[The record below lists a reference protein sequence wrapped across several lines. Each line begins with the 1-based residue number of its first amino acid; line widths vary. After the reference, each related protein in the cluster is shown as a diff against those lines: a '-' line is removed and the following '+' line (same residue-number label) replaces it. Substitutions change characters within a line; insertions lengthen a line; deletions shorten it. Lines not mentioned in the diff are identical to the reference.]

1 MPVYEYYCRQ
11 CAAKFEKLQ
20 RMSTAT
26 ETAECSSGHTGAAR
40 TLSLFATFARGEG
53 GKMQSLGG
61 GGCACGGACACG
73 GHSPN

>member
-20 RMSTAT
+20 RMNAA
-26 ETAECSSGHTGAAR
+26 AEAAVCPSGHPGAAR
-40 TLSLFATFARGEG
+40 TLSLFATFTRGEG
-53 GKMQSLGG
+53 GEMQSFG

-73 GHSPN
+73 GYSAN